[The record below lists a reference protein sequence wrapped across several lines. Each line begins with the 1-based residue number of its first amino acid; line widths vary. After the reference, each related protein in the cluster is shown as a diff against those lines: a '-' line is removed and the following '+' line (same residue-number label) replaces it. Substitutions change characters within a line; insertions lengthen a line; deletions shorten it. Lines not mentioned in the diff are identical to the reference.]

1 MFRVVLWA
9 VVLTVASSL
18 VASAEDMKTRES
30 RTVKNETYG
39 CSAVRPE
46 AAEWQIIQGGDV
58 DNYFRDGADV
68 IVCFA
73 RFSTPTPDK
82 AKDNPMVFFYVVPLD
97 VGYFDKYGKKGLAK
111 EIYKANFE
119 KDYKDVKDLEETKN
133 KTYKFGKVAEF
144 SFTGVNTKYGNPRTE
159 RVMCFKEG
167 RNGYLIVLNG
177 LPDMVKKYAA
187 EGQYCLDNLKFFDP
201 KD

>member
-1 MFRVVLWA
+1 MFRVALWA
-9 VVLTVASSL
+9 VVLTIASSL

-30 RTVKNETYG
+30 RTVKNEIYG

-46 AAEWQIIQGGDV
+46 AAEWQIIQGSEIDK
-58 DNYFRDGADV
+58 YFVQGADV

-73 RFSTPTPDK
+73 RFSTATPDK
-82 AKDNPMVFFYVVPLD
+82 TKDNPMIFFYVTPLD

-111 EIYKANFE
+111 EIYKVSFE
-119 KDYKDVKDLEETKN
+119 KDYKDVKDLSETKN
-133 KTYKFGKVAEF
+133 VNYPFGKVAQF
-144 SFTGVNTKYGNPRTE
+144 GFTGVSVKYGNPRT
-159 RVMCFKEG
+159 VQVGCFKNG
-167 RNGYLIVLNG
+167 RQGYIIDVDG

-187 EGQYCLDNLKFFDP
+187 EVKYLMDNLKFFDP

>member
-1 MFRVVLWA
+1 MFRGVLWA
-9 VVLTVASSL
+9 LVLTIAGSL

-30 RTVKNETYG
+30 RTVTNDTYG
-39 CSAVRPE
+39 ATAVRPE
-46 AAEWQIIQGGDV
+46 AAEWQIVQGGDI
-58 DNYFRDGADV
+58 DKYFQQGAEV
-68 IVCFA
+68 IACFA

-82 AKDNPMVFFYVVPLD
+82 AKDNPMILFYILPLD

-111 EIYKANFE
+111 EIYKESFQ
-119 KDYKDVKDLEETKN
+119 KDYKDVKDLKDAEN

-159 RVMCFKEG
+159 VVACLKEK
-167 RNGYLIVLNG
+167 RNGYMIITSG
-177 LPDMVKKYAA
+177 LPDMMKKYAA
-187 EGQYCLDNLKFFDP
+187 EVKYIMDNLKFVEP